1 MARARSVHC
10 LAFGTSKHLSGGD
23 LKDAKACISCF
34 FPLTNGSTEIRLCNS
49 LTINGMSYCPG
60 INNLLHVG
68 HGGFENEA
76 PKTRKWSTQNS
87 KMEHPKLVN
96 GAPKSRKWSTQ
107 KSKTKHLK
115 LKSCVSFKNTRQSFV
130 KSPAAG
136 IQHDNKHNA
145 VQNYSSRTTR
155 CCKCISLAL
164 TIGHFGG
171 GWGTGASIRFKLS
184 INWQTM

>member
-1 MARARSVHC
+1 MLK
-10 LAFGTSKHLSGGD
+10 LASLV
-23 LKDAKACISCF
+23 F

-60 INNLLHVG
+60 INSLLHVG

-76 PKTRKWSTQNS
+76 HKTRKWRTQIS
-87 KMEHPKLVN
+87 KM
-96 GAPKSRKWSTQ
+96 
-107 KSKTKHLK
+107 KHLK
-115 LKSCVSFKNTRQSFV
+115 LKTCVSFKNTRQSLV

-136 IQHDNKHNA
+136 IQHNNKQNA

-171 GWGTGASIRFKLS
+171 GWGTGASIKL
-184 INWQTM
+184 

>member
-1 MARARSVHC
+1 MLK
-10 LAFGTSKHLSGGD
+10 LASLV
-23 LKDAKACISCF
+23 F

-60 INNLLHVG
+60 INSLLHVG

-76 PKTRKWSTQNS
+76 HKTRKWRTQIS
-87 KMEHPKLVN
+87 KM
-96 GAPKSRKWSTQ
+96 
-107 KSKTKHLK
+107 KHLK
-115 LKSCVSFKNTRQSFV
+115 LKTCVSFKNTRQSLV

-136 IQHDNKHNA
+136 IQHNNKQNA

-184 INWQTM
+184 IN

>member
-1 MARARSVHC
+1 MLK
-10 LAFGTSKHLSGGD
+10 LASLV
-23 LKDAKACISCF
+23 F

-68 HGGFENEA
+68 YGSFENEA
-76 PKTRKWSTQNS
+76 PKTRKRSTQ
-87 KMEHPKLVN
+87 KLEN
-96 GAPKSRKWSTQ
+96 GAPKTPKRSTQ
-107 KSKTKHLK
+107 ISKTKHLK
-115 LKSCVSFKNTRQSFV
+115 LKTCVSFKNTRQSLV

-136 IQHDNKHNA
+136 IQHDNKQNA

-155 CCKCISLAL
+155 CCKCISLAK

-171 GWGTGASIRFKLS
+171 GWGSGASIRFKLS
-184 INWQTM
+184 IN